1 MQSVSNFHQYQN
13 YKYISSLILSKNR
26 LHRSSYFSI
35 SGKFDSALKW
45 LQQME
50 QERIITD
57 LITYGTLIE
66 LARKLKE
73 YSKAISLF
81 SKLKVVNL
89 YPDMILYKAMINE
102 FGNAKWFQ
110 EAKDILIEIREQ
122 NITLDTDLS

>member
-1 MQSVSNFHQYQN
+1 M
-13 YKYISSLILSKNR
+13 
-26 LHRSSYFSI
+26 HRSSYFSI

-50 QERIITD
+50 QERIVVD
-57 LITYGTLIE
+57 LITYSTLIE

-89 YPDMILYKAMINE
+89 YPDMIFNNRMINV
-102 FGNAKWFQ
+102 FGNAKRFQ
-110 EAKDILIEIREQ
+110 EAKYLLIEIREK
-122 NITLDTDLS
+122 NITLDTDLP